1 LNELRILFEWCLS
14 AFESSILITHRSKYV
29 QFIMFYMCGLES
41 QSLSTTNA
49 DYQLSQQH
57 ATLNRDLAARFIK
70 ITFDPYRSTT
80 VRQSAACYLA
90 SFVSRAKFVEAD
102 TVSESVCALL
112 RWADAYI
119 AALQANSLSA
129 ADARAQCELHSLFY
143 TITQSA
149 FYIMCFR
156 GTDVMDLYHSVT
168 EMKQNGIE
176 NVPEHLRDL
185 PLQDIDIGPK
195 RWENICGHPLQP
207 LLYCL
212 EAVRVEFLQFAL
224 TFGLL
229 DAEMVARLSGE
240 FPVAVPTASVSANGP
255 EPGAD
260 SIAGNGSNPLKSFFP
275 FDPYLLKNSFPF
287 IQPYYR
293 YWGGHSDAERSSVVE
308 VTVPPVG
315 DDEDPMEEE
324 MEEHEV
330 SSSDDDDDEE
340 DEEKSLPAAK
350 GTAASSVAHDGDIV
364 PPSVMQKR
372 NRSQSIES
380 AGSW

>member
-1 LNELRILFEWCLS
+1 
-14 AFESSILITHRSKYV
+14 
-29 QFIMFYMCGLES
+29 MFYMCGLES
-41 QSLSTTNA
+41 HLLTTDTNC
-49 DYQLSQQH
+49 QLSQQH
-57 ATLNRDLAARFIK
+57 ATLNRDIAARFIR
-70 ITFDPYRSTT
+70 ITFDPYRSTM

-102 TVSESVCALL
+102 TVSESVFALL

-119 AALQANSLSA
+119 AALQANALSA

-156 GTDVMDLYHSVT
+156 GTEVMDLYQSVT

-176 NVPEHLRDL
+176 SVPEHWRDL

-195 RWENICGHPLQP
+195 RWKHVCGHPLQP
-207 LLYCL
+207 TLYCL
-212 EAVRVEFLQFAL
+212 ETVRVEFLQFAL

-229 DAEMVARLSGE
+229 DAEMVARLSVE
-240 FPVAVPTASVSANGP
+240 VPVAVPTASASASRTVSGV
-255 EPGAD
+255 ESSSD
-260 SIAGNGSNPLKSFFP
+260 NGSNPLRSFFP

-287 IQPYYR
+287 IHPYYR
-293 YWGGHSDAERSSVVE
+293 YWGGQSDAERSSVVE
-308 VTVPPVG
+308 VTVPPAV
-315 DDEDPMEEE
+315 DDEDPMEED

-330 SSSDDDDDEE
+330 SSSDSDEE
-340 DEEKSLPAAK
+340 DEERSLPTAN
-350 GTAASSVAHDGDIV
+350 GLAASSSQTSHHGDIV
-364 PPSVMQKR
+364 APSEMQKR
-372 NRSQSIES
+372 NRSLSIES